1 MMFDM
6 ADLLVILVP
15 AIPIAS
21 LIWFIVCLLR
31 RLTYRGDDAAIRK
44 KRNFWLYVS
53 GGILLV
59 LGGSCLALII
69 LFAMAIA
76 HM

>member
-1 MMFDM
+1 MFDL
-6 ADLLVILVP
+6 ADFLVFLIP

-31 RLTYRGDDAAIRK
+31 KLHYRGSDAAIQK
-44 KRNFWLYVS
+44 KRRFWLIVS
-53 GGILLV
+53 GGVLLV
-59 LGGSCLALII
+59 LGGSCLALIAI
-69 LFAMAIA
+69 FMMAIA